1 MSVLEYA
8 EDVGKTVEEII
19 KLCSSLNI
27 NKTNEDDLLDQDE
40 ITMLDS
46 EIANV
51 AVESDTNEEVE
62 ETNND
67 SEEENEYDDDELFDR
82 VEELAQDTKLV
93 TEKEKQ
99 KTKIKAKK
107 QVNTEDE
114 NNEDFLKNKKEIYK
128 HREKLMTNESKQ
140 DDSIVLY
147 KENMTVKDLADALN
161 INATEIIKKLMGL
174 GVMANLNQPLA
185 FDVAEMIVVDYDKT
199 LKNEETADITNF
211 ESFEI
216 IDDEKDL
223 EARPPVVTI
232 MGHVDHG
239 KTSLLDYIRK
249 SNVVSGEAGGIT
261 QAIGAYQVEVNG
273 KKITFIDTPG
283 HEAFT
288 EMRARGASVTDIV
301 IIIVAADDGVMPQT
315 KEAIDHAKAANVPI
329 IVAINKIDKPGA
341 DPDKVLTEL
350 ASYGITPEEWGGDVI
365 VSRISAKV
373 GTGVPELLDNI
384 LLVSEMQELKA
395 NPHRYA
401 TGAVI
406 EARLDKQVGSVATLL
421 IQNGTLRLGDPIVV
435 GTSVGKIRTLK
446 NDKGQDIIEALPST
460 PVEITGLN
468 EPPQAGDKF
477 MAFETE
483 KQAKQVAEERKIRS
497 KEADS
502 NFSGMTLDDL
512 FGKIKEGIREI
523 NVILKADVNGS
534 AEAVKNS
541 LEKIEVEDV
550 RVKVIRAGVGTIT
563 ESDITL
569 AKASNAIIIG
579 FNVRPNAKTVE
590 IAKDNGIE
598 IRLYDI
604 IYKVVEDMEAAMKG
618 MLEPI
623 YEEKV
628 TGEAEIRQIFKF
640 SKVGNIA
647 GCYITDGK
655 VVRDSMVRL
664 IRDGVVVYTGKINT
678 IQHEK
683 DQVKEV
689 SKGMECGITLENF
702 QDIKENDII
711 EAYELIEIKR

>member
-1 MSVLEYA
+1 MMSVLEYA
-8 EDVGKTVEEII
+8 EDVGKTVEEIV
-19 KLCSSLNI
+19 KLCEKLNI
-27 NKTNEDDLLDQDE
+27 NKSNEDDLLDQDE

-51 AVESDTNEEVE
+51 EVASDDNSVEEPTQEEVE
-62 ETNND
+62 E
-67 SEEENEYDDDELFDR
+67 EYDDEFFEK
-82 VEELAQDTKLV
+82 VESLAQDTKMV
-93 TEKEKQ
+93 DEKEKPKQ
-99 KTKIKAKK
+99 KIKPKK
-107 QVNTEDE
+107 QVNNQDQE
-114 NNEDFLKNKKEIYK
+114 NFLKDKKEIYK
-128 HREKLMTNESKQ
+128 HREKLMTNENKQ
-140 DDSIVLY
+140 DDSVVLY

-161 INATEIIKKLMGL
+161 TNSTEIIKKLMGL

-185 FDVAEMIVVDYDKT
+185 FDVCEMIVVDYDKT

-211 ESFEI
+211 ENYEI
-216 IDDEKDL
+216 VDDPKDL
-223 EARPPVVTI
+223 EPRPPVVTI

-249 SNVVSGEAGGIT
+249 SNVASGEAGGIT
-261 QAIGAYQVEVNG
+261 QAIGAYQVEIDG

-329 IVAINKIDKPGA
+329 IVAVNKIDKPGA

-350 ASYGITPEEWGGDVI
+350 AAYGITPEDWGGDTI
-365 VSRISAKV
+365 VSKISAK
-373 GTGVPELLDNI
+373 TGEGVKELLENV
-384 LLVSEMQELKA
+384 LLVSEMGELKA
-395 NPHRYA
+395 NPKRYA

-406 EARLDKQVGSVATLL
+406 ESRLDKQIGSVATLL

-435 GTSVGKIRTLK
+435 GTSYGKIRTLK
-446 NDKGQDIIEALPST
+446 NDLGQDIVEALPST

-483 KQAKQVAEERKIRS
+483 KQAKQVAEERILRARD
-497 KEADS
+497 ADS

-541 LEKIEVEDV
+541 LEKISIEDV

-579 FNVRPNAKTVE
+579 FNVRPNGKTMD
-590 IAKDNGIE
+590 IAKENGVE

-628 TGEAEIRQIFKF
+628 TGTLEIRQIFKF

-647 GCYITDGK
+647 GCHVLDGK
-655 VVRDSMVRL
+655 VTNNSNVRL
-664 IRDGVVVYTGKINT
+664 IRDGVVVYTGKIST

-689 SKGMECGITLENF
+689 TKGMDCGVTLENY
-702 QDIKENDII
+702 QDIKEQDII

>member
-1 MSVLEYA
+1 MSILEYA

-19 KLCSSLNI
+19 KLCEKLNI
-27 NKTNEDDLLDQDE
+27 SKSNEDDMLDQDE

-51 AVESDTNEEVE
+51 AVESDTDESIE
-62 ETNND
+62 ETNNESID
-67 SEEENEYDDDELFDR
+67 EEYDDDELFDR

-93 TEKEKQ
+93 SEKEKP
-99 KTKIKAKK
+99 KTKIKVKK
-107 QVNTEDE
+107 PVVEEE

-140 DDSIVLY
+140 DDSVVLY
-147 KENMTVKDLADALN
+147 KENMTVSDLANALN

-211 ESFEI
+211 ENFEI

-223 EARPPVVTI
+223 EPRPPVVTI

-261 QAIGAYQVEVNG
+261 QAIGAYQVDIDG

-288 EMRARGASVTDIV
+288 EMRARGASVTDVV

-329 IVAINKIDKPGA
+329 IVAVNKIDKPGA

-350 ASYGITPEEWGGDVI
+350 AAYGITPEDWGGDTI
-365 VSRISAKV
+365 VSKISAKT
-373 GTGVPELLDNI
+373 GEGVPELLENI
-384 LLVSEMQELKA
+384 LLVSEMAELKA
-395 NPHRYA
+395 NPKRYA

-406 EARLDKQVGSVATLL
+406 ESRLDKQIGSVATLL

-435 GTSVGKIRTLK
+435 GTSFGKIRTLK
-446 NDKGQDIIEALPST
+446 NDKGQDIVEALPST

-483 KQAKQVAEERKIRS
+483 KQAKQVAEERRIRS

-579 FNVRPNAKTVE
+579 FNVRPNSKTIE
-590 IAKDNGIE
+590 IAKENGIE

-623 YEEKV
+623 YEEKI

-647 GCYITDGK
+647 GCHVTDGK

-689 SKGMECGITLENF
+689 SKGMDCGITLENF